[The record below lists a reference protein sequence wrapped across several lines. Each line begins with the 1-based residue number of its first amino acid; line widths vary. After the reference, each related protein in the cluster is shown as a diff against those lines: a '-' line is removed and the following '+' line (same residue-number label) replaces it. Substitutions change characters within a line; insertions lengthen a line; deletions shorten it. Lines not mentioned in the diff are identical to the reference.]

1 VTGAVPIA
9 VDLLV
14 EAGDWPGEDSLA
26 ALVARAVEASFAEGR
41 LEAVEGS
48 ELSIVF
54 TDDEHIRLLNDSW
67 RQKDKATNVLS
78 FPGTPPGAAR
88 FGPMLGD
95 IVLASETVRA
105 EAAAEGIAF
114 DDHLTHLLVHG
125 LLHLFGHD
133 HMEDEEAERMEGLET
148 AILGRLG
155 IADPYAEPAA

>member
-1 VTGAVPIA
+1 MTVAVPIA

-41 LEAVEGS
+41 LDAVEGS

-78 FPGTPPGAAR
+78 FPGTPPGATR

-105 EAAAEGIAF
+105 EAVAEGIAF